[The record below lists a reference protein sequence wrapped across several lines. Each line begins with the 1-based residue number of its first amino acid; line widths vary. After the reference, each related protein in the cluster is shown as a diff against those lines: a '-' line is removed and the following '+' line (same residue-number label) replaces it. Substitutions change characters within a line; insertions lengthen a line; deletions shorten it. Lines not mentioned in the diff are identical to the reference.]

1 MEIMFRQ
8 QTHSKSFEVL
18 YKKVENKL
26 TEIMSNGARDE
37 IEDDMESTNNSD
49 V

>member
-8 QTHSKSFEVL
+8 WTHSKSFEVL

-26 TEIMSNGARDE
+26 TEIMSNGVK
-37 IEDDMESTNNSD
+37 IENSQAFHIALAL
-49 V
+49 